1 MNKNLTRIAFGIATL
16 TAASAFAQGPGYGP
30 GSGYGPCGM
39 GGPNCPWAQGDPRG
53 AVPAVTPSGDPVSFK
68 LERMAARLNLS
79 ADQKARIEP
88 ILRERQ
94 TMRLAQQQ
102 AMREQMARILNPDQL
117 AQFDQMR
124 TQGGMG
130 RGGGPRCG
138 GWRGFGPAGGYGYGP
153 GAGLGG
159 WPQAPGPTLLG
170 DGE

>member
-16 TAASAFAQGPGYGP
+16 TATSAFSQGLGYGP
-30 GSGYGPCGM
+30 GSGYGPCGA
-39 GGPNCPWAQGDPRG
+39 GGPNCPWAQGAPRG
-53 AVPAVTPSGDPVSFK
+53 AAPATPSVDPVDVR
-68 LERMAARLNLS
+68 LERMAARLNLT

-94 TMRLAQQQ
+94 ALRLAQQQ
-102 AMREQMARILNPDQL
+102 AMREQMARILTPDQL

-124 TQGGMG
+124 AQGGMG

-138 GWRGFGPAGGYGYGP
+138 GWRGFGPGAGYGYGP
-153 GAGLGG
+153 GTGPGG
-159 WPQAPGPTLLG
+159 WPPVPGPDLLG